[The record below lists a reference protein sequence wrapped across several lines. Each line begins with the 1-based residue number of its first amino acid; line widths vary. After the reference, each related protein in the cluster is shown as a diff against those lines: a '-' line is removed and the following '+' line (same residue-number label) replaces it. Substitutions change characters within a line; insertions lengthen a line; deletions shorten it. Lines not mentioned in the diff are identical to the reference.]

1 MTEPIWNKFLTERD
15 KAVFATSGYGARQGF
30 GKRPALLIIDVNYA
44 FCGDKPEPILELI
57 KKWRNSCGEDAWAAL
72 PYLRALIDK
81 ARGKGLPVIYTTGM
95 RRGDL
100 WDSGSWAWKNNRS
113 AEDVGNK
120 TVVSNFDGNEIM
132 AQIAPGPRDIVVYKQ
147 KPSGFFGTNMASY
160 LTLLGCDSV
169 IVTGTT
175 TSGCVRATV
184 LDAFSLN
191 YRISIAEEGCF
202 DRSQASHAI
211 NLCDMNAKY
220 ADVIKTA
227 EVLAFFDTLPT
238 GAVRL
243 AQGHRRSADAPGA
256 QGGEF
261 LAARSMG
268 KGGRDVTGS
277 ARCVFR
283 RAHV

>member
-1 MTEPIWNKFLTERD
+1 MSTEFAELDSRGGNNDMTEPIWNKFLTERD

-30 GKRPALLIIDVNYA
+30 GKRPALLVIDVNYA
-44 FCGDKPEPILELI
+44 FCGDRPEPILESI
-57 KKWRNSCGEDAWAAL
+57 KKWRNSCGEEAWVAL
-72 PYLRALIDK
+72 PSIRALIDK
-81 ARGKGLPVIYTTGM
+81 ARGNGLPVIYTTGT

-113 AEDVGNK
+113 AEDVGSK

-132 AQIAPGPRDIVVYKQ
+132 AEIAPGPRDIVVYKQ

-202 DRSQASHAI
+202 DRSEASHAI

-227 EVLAFFDTLPT
+227 EVLAFFDTLPA
-238 GAVRL
+238 GLFDLPKGV
-243 AQGHRRSADAPGA
+243 ADPQANPMRK
-256 QGGEF
+256 
-261 LAARSMG
+261 AAN
-268 KGGRDVTGS
+268 
-277 ARCVFR
+277 F
-283 RAHV
+283 